1 MKLLLDTHCWLWWFA
16 KPERFSPATIEKIAD
31 DNNEIWLSVASV
43 WEMGIK
49 TAIGKLSL
57 PEPIDSY
64 VSTRMM
70 QLGAKSLEIQAH
82 HALKITRLPIYHRD
96 PFDRMLIVQAQVEEM
111 TLVSADSVFSQYNVS
126 ILWA

>member
-1 MKLLLDTHCWLWWFA
+1 VKLLLDTHCWLWWFA
-16 KPERFSPATIEKIAD
+16 KPERLNTETIEQIAD
-31 DNNEIWLSVASV
+31 ENNEIWLSVASV

-57 PEPIDSY
+57 PEPIESY

-70 QLGAKSLEIQAH
+70 QLGAKSLQIQAH
-82 HALKITRLPIYHRD
+82 HALKIARLPIYHRD
-96 PFDRMLIVQAQVEEM
+96 PFDRMLIVQAQAEEM
-111 TLVSADSVFSQYNVS
+111 TLVSADSVFSRYDVS